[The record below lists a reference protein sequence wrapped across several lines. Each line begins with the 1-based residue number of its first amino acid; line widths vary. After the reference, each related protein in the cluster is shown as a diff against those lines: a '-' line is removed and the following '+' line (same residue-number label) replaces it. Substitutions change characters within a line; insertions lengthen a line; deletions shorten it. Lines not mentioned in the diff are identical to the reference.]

1 MDIVKNIQ
9 RTHEVLTPAGP
20 VDPRQPRLGGQAFSR
35 WQKARIAFVAVGQS
49 LD

>member
-20 VDPRQPRLGGQAFSR
+20 VDPRRPRLGGQAFL
-35 WQKARIAFVAVGQS
+35 G
-49 LD
+49 